1 MSAGDDRRL
10 LVVVTGP
17 TASGKTSLAIEIAEH
32 FGTEI
37 VSGGIVQCRTVRNGC
52 SGHSERNM
60 EPQAGGG
67 CVRRLDDVCRRI
79 VQGYG

>member
-37 VSGGIVQCRTVRNGC
+37 VSADSRQLYQDIPIGTA
-52 SGHSERNM
+52 SPS
-60 EPQAGGG
+60 QAGGG